1 MKRSIPYS
9 MLLTGV
15 LVLTA
20 CSSKPVVT
28 PQLATAQKDFSSLA
42 SDISIRERAP
52 MAWVQA
58 EKIYQMSKAAKSK
71 AEADHLA
78 YLLQRESAV
87 VKEHARKKMLEKEII
102 ALEAQKNKAMLDAK
116 ESELLLLKKQMQQA
130 KAKLKELEE
139 LNAKETRRGLVL
151 TLGDVLFAS
160 GKANLLPGSQRTI
173 DKLAAFLEENP
184 ERKVLIEGH
193 TDNIGS
199 TTYNLDLS
207 LRRAQAVKEALVA
220 KGVDPERIVAQG
232 YGEMYPV
239 ASNADAAGRQRNR
252 RVEIVILKEGVEPE
266 EMQRSSE

>member
-1 MKRSIPYS
+1 
-9 MLLTGV
+9 MLLTSV

-20 CSSKPVVT
+20 CSTKPVVT
-28 PQLATAQKDFSSLA
+28 PKLIQAQKDFTSLQ
-42 SDISIRERAP
+42 SNPSISEEAP
-52 MAWVQA
+52 LAWAQA
-58 EKIYQMSKAAKSK
+58 EKIYSLSKRAKSK

-78 YLLQRESAV
+78 YLLERESAV
-87 VKEHARKKMLEKEII
+87 AKESARKKVLEKKILSLKEEKSK
-102 ALEAQKNKAMLDAK
+102 ALLDAK

-151 TLGDVLFAS
+151 TLGDVLFTS
-160 GKANLLPGSQRTI
+160 GKADLLPGAQRTI
-173 DKLAAFLEENP
+173 AKLAQFLEENP

-207 LRRAQAVKEALVA
+207 LRRAQAVKEALVE

-232 YGEMYPV
+232 YGEIYPV
-239 ASNADAAGRQRNR
+239 ASNSDAAGRQRNR
-252 RVEIVILKEGVEPE
+252 RVEIVILKEGVSPE
-266 EMQRSSE
+266 EMQRTSE